1 MINLLVAVLL
11 HDLKGFSSRNA
22 CRVTEL
28 LAVPFVLSL
37 QGFLRS
43 IFLLFLPVS
52 FGCLFLG
59 VASLPTEAF
68 SMDMVACKSWRG
80 WSISIFNYLGV
91 ECFCMGQ
98 VILHPLPY
106 FTIPFLK

>member
-1 MINLLVAVLL
+1 MI
-11 HDLKGFSSRNA
+11 LKVFSSLNA

-28 LAVPFVLSL
+28 LALPFVLHCRGSWEAFFFVARFFWL
-37 QGFLRS
+37 VVLR
-43 IFLLFLPVS
+43 
-52 FGCLFLG
+52 
-59 VASLPTEAF
+59 VASLPTEGF
-68 SMDMVACKSWRG
+68 SVDIVSCKSWRD

-91 ECFCMGQ
+91 EDVCMGQ